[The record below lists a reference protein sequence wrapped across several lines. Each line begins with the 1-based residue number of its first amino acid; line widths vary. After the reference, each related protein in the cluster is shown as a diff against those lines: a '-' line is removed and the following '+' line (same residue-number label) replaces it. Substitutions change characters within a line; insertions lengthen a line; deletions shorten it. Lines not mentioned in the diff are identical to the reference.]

1 MRSERVRLPDVE
13 LSELR
18 YFHAVAQAGS
28 FAEGA
33 RRAHV
38 SPPAVSKAIKKL
50 EHALGAELFDRSGR
64 RIELTPTGRNLRE
77 HVEQVL
83 RALENLGA
91 AAEESRGQVCGQLR
105 VGTTQEFA
113 AHALPLAVVR
123 LQKAHPALEVQ
134 TFLLGPAEVATHLRA
149 GDLDIGLRC
158 GRDRVPDDLRVRS
171 LAYSPTSTVCGVGHP
186 LYDAEEIDDPALQA
200 SPYVALRFF
209 GQAETSD
216 PYPPDAPPRRIGA
229 TVDLMQTGIQM
240 VTDGGFLGHFP
251 DVMIR
256 CQLNHGELQ
265 RVPGAPTGSAEMVAI
280 TRPTA
285 AACRATEVFLE
296 HLRAALG
303 ESLSRECTV

>member
-1 MRSERVRLPDVE
+1 MRLPDVE

-50 EHALGAELFDRSGR
+50 EQALGAALFDRSGR
-64 RIELTPTGRNLRE
+64 RIELTPTGRVLRE
-77 HVEQVL
+77 HVDRVL
-83 RALENLGA
+83 GALEDLGT

-105 VGTTQEFA
+105 VGTSQEFA
-113 AHALPLAVVR
+113 AHALPLAIVR
-123 LQKAHPALEVQ
+123 MQEAHPALEVQ

-149 GDLDIGLRC
+149 GDLDVGLRC
-158 GRDRVPDDLRVRS
+158 GRDQIPDDLRIRS
-171 LAYSPTSTVCGVGHP
+171 LAHSPTSTVCGVGHP
-186 LYDAEEIDDPALQA
+186 LYDAEEVDDRALQA
-200 SPYVALRFF
+200 SPFVALRFF
-209 GQAETSD
+209 GQAETRAPD
-216 PYPPDAPPRRIGA
+216 PPGAPPRCIGA
-229 TVDLMQTGIQM
+229 TVDLLQMGIQM

-256 CQLNHGELQ
+256 CQLNHGELR
-265 RVPGAPTGSAEMVAI
+265 RVPGAPTGRAELVAI

-285 AACRATEVFLE
+285 AARRATEVFLE

-303 ESLSRECTV
+303 ESLSRECAI